1 MALYLD
7 FDRAAADPFAKPHP
21 WYVLIELEGE
31 GLEAALESPL
41 RSGQVVDAVVA
52 QSEGQRASLWRMREG
67 LAMAQVADPSN
78 LKNDTSV
85 PIAAIAQFIERAS
98 AEVERIVPGVRPIPF
113 GHIGDGN
120 IHFNLSRP
128 LEMEASRFVERW
140 PALVA
145 AVEAVALELGGSI
158 SAEHGIGRAKR
169 EALRHARSPVE
180 LEMMR
185 SLKRALDPRGL
196 MNPDKLL

>member
-1 MALYLD
+1 
-7 FDRAAADPFAKPHP
+7 
-21 WYVLIELEGE
+21 
-31 GLEAALESPL
+31 
-41 RSGQVVDAVVA
+41 
-52 QSEGQRASLWRMREG
+52 
-67 LAMAQVADPSN
+67 MAQVAEPGN

-85 PIAAIAQFIERAS
+85 PIAAIPTFIEHAS
-98 AEVERIVPGVRPIPF
+98 AQVETIVPGVRPIPF

-128 LEMEASRFVERW
+128 LGMAPARFVAHW

-145 AVEAVALELGGSI
+145 AVEAVALQLGGSI
-158 SAEHGIGRAKR
+158 SAEHGIGSAKR
-169 EALRHARSPVE
+169 DALRHARSAVE

-196 MNPDKLL
+196 MNLGKLV